1 MNRRGVRLSS
11 QNPLRQLFFLNVCL
25 QLFDGLATYQGLQ
38 LGWQEGNP
46 LLHSFMVHWGVGWT
60 LIVFKVK
67 ACVLLLLLHRVRGEE
82 LSVIALALAAV
93 CYFFFSFVPWL
104 SCLVL
109 LTPPL

>member
-1 MNRRGVRLSS
+1 MNRKGVPPSS
-11 QNPLRQLFFLNVCL
+11 RNFIRQLFFLNVCL
-25 QLFDGLATYQGLQ
+25 QLFDGLATYQGLR

-46 LLHSFMVHWGVGWT
+46 LLHGLMMHWGVGWT

-67 ACVLLLLLHRVRGEE
+67 ACVLLLLLHRVREE
-82 LSVIALALAAV
+82 GLSVMALALAAG

-109 LTPPL
+109 LTPPP